1 MTICAD
7 RRQGC
12 SGAVGKTSTKPTT
25 CSPGRRR
32 CFYLALDFFDAS
44 AFISAFNAQDPSA
57 DFNADG
63 MYDFFDVS
71 AFLTAFN
78 DGCP

>member
-32 CFYLALDFFDAS
+32 CFYLAILFGFVFEQVFA
-44 AFISAFNAQDPSA
+44 I
-57 DFNADG
+57 
-63 MYDFFDVS
+63 VV
-71 AFLTAFN
+71 
-78 DGCP
+78 